1 MKQLSFRQSNAW
13 LHTWTGL
20 LLGWLL
26 YAVFLTGTLSFFH
39 QEISFWMKPELH
51 GSKADGDSAARAIE
65 RLQQVAPDA
74 SQWSINLPSERNPAL
89 EVQWFAQGER
99 IGRGAGQRMTLDA
112 ATGEPIEARETRG
125 GGFLYRFHF
134 ELYGLPRV
142 AARWI
147 VAIATMMMLVA
158 IVSGVVTHKKI
169 FKDFFTFRPRKG
181 QRSWLDAHNATAV
194 LALPFHFMITYSGLL
209 LFMYMLMPWGV
220 ESAYQGDMRAY
231 FSEAGNRRGAPERQA
246 PGGADQ
252 TTPAE
257 LVAIAPVLAQAE
269 QLWPRGA
276 ANIRISQPG
285 TDQAMIELRERGGD
299 SLIERGGSG
308 QLRFNGVTGAL
319 LDAPATAAIPATNA
333 VYNIFSSLHL
343 LRFAGPPLRWLFFFS
358 GLLGTA
364 MIATGL
370 VLWVVKRLPKQRKLD
385 RTPFGH
391 RLVETLNVGTIAGL
405 PLAIAAYFW
414 ANRLLP
420 VDLVQRSNWEIRCF
434 LLVWLL
440 CLLHPLLRSHRQA
453 WQEQLIAGAVLFAG
467 LPLFSL
473 TLPYTGLPTALSNGA
488 WLLAATELTLLASS
502 AVLGY
507 AAYALIRHQS
517 AVPRKTPTRTEPQP
531 LQASRGVSA

>member
-1 MKQLSFRQSNAW
+1 MKQPSFRQTNAW

-26 YAVFLTGTLSFFH
+26 YAVFLTGTLSFFN
-39 QEISFWMKPELH
+39 QEITFWMKPELH
-51 GSKADGDSAARAIE
+51 GSVADDSSAERAVE
-65 RLQQVAPDA
+65 RLQQLAPDA
-74 SQWSINLPSERNPAL
+74 AQWNINLPSERHPAL
-89 EVQWFAQGER
+89 DVQWFAQGER
-99 IGRGAGQRMTLDA
+99 IGRGAGQRLSMDA
-112 ATGEPIEARETRG
+112 ATGEPITSRETRG

-142 AARWI
+142 TARWI
-147 VAIATMMMLVA
+147 VAIATMVMLVA

-220 ESAYQGDMRAY
+220 NSAYEGDMQAY
-231 FSEAGNRRGAPERQA
+231 FSEAGNRRGAAERELQRPA
-246 PGGADQ
+246 GEPSA
-252 TTPAE
+252 AE
-257 LVAIAPVLAQAE
+257 LTAIGPLLAQAR
-269 QLWPRGA
+269 QQWPRGA
-276 ANIRISQPG
+276 ASIQISNPNTQRA
-285 TDQAMIELRERGGD
+285 QIELRERGGN
-299 SLIERGGSG
+299 SLIERGRG
-308 QLRFNGVTGAL
+308 QQMRFDGVTGTTL
-319 LDAPATAAIPATNA
+319 EMPATPPTSVTNA
-333 VYNIFSSLHL
+333 VYNVFSNLHL
-343 LRFAGPPLRWLFFFS
+343 IRFAGPPLRWLLFIS

-370 VLWVVKRLPKQRKLD
+370 VLWVVKRLPERRKLG

-391 RLVETLNVGTIAGL
+391 RLVEVLNVGTVAGL

-420 VDLVQRSNWEIRCF
+420 AGLAQRSDWEIRSF
-434 LLVWLL
+434 LIAWLL
-440 CLLHPLLRSHRQA
+440 CLLHPLLRSHKRA

-473 TLPYTGLPTALSNGA
+473 ALPYSGLLHTLASGK
-488 WLLAATELTLLASS
+488 WLLAGMDLTLLAGAALLAWS
-502 AVLGY
+502 
-507 AAYALIRHQS
+507 AYALGRHQPATARS
-517 AVPRKTPTRTEPQP
+517 PQRQPRKTLATNEE
-531 LQASRGVSA
+531 VSA